1 MLINEVVKKTGF
13 SRDTIRYYEKFGL
26 IKVPSRNR
34 RDNNYKE
41 YDETVIERLLI
52 VKRAK
57 HLGFS
62 LKEIKE
68 LINYWAEK
76 SLSKEERISLFR
88 SRITIIEDKIARLID
103 VKKLIESRIID
114 IEKE

>member
-1 MLINEVVKKTGF
+1 MLINEVVERTGF

-26 IKVPSRNR
+26 IKIPSRNR

-41 YDETVIERLLI
+41 YDEAIVERLLI

-62 LKEIKE
+62 LKEIKD
-68 LINYWAEK
+68 LINFWAEK
-76 SLSKEERISLFR
+76 SLSKEERISLFK
-88 SRITIIEDKIARLID
+88 SRVDMIDDKINRLKE
-103 VKKLIESRIID
+103 VRALIESRIRE